1 MGARSKED
9 APQYIYIYTNN
20 KATNDN
26 VCRLVALS
34 CSPNVYI
41 SLIFILI
48 KEKVLLSWIVGPD
61 ILDCLIQFP
70 FILQFL

>member
-9 APQYIYIYTNN
+9 AHQYIIYTND
-20 KATNDN
+20 KATNNN
-26 VCRLVALS
+26 VYRLVALS
-34 CSPNVYI
+34 CSPDVYI

-48 KEKVLLSWIVGPD
+48 KEKVLLSWIIGPD
-61 ILDCLIQFP
+61 ILDCLIQFS